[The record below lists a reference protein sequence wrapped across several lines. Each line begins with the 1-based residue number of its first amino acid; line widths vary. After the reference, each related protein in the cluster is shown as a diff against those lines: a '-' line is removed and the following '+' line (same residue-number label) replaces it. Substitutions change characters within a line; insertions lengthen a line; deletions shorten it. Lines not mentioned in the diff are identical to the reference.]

1 LKVALVT
8 GASSGFGR
16 ACAQLMAE
24 RGLRVY
30 GTSRSAAERGEPA
43 GERRPALIR
52 MDVRDESSVRSAVDF
67 VLEQHGRINVLVN
80 NAGFGIMG
88 SIEETSG
95 PEALGQFETNFF
107 GVHRVCR
114 HVLPV
119 MRRQRDGLII
129 NIGSIAG
136 RFSLPFEG
144 FYAASKH
151 ALAALTESLRMELA
165 PSGIRVTL
173 VEPGDFR
180 TEFTAHRE
188 LAEAA
193 RNPDSPYS
201 ARLRS
206 ALEVAGEDERQGADP
221 RMLAELVAG
230 LVDRRR
236 VDPRYLVGLR
246 SQTLLTRLRW
256 MIPDAW
262 FEKLLM
268 SHYRV

>member
-1 LKVALVT
+1 
-8 GASSGFGR
+8 SSGFGR

-30 GTSRSAAERGEPA
+30 GTSRHAPPPVEPA
-43 GERRPALIR
+43 SERRPSLIS
-52 MDVRDESSVRSAVDF
+52 MDVRDESSVQSAVKF
-67 VLEQHGRINVLVN
+67 VLEQQGRIDVLVN

-119 MRRQRDGLII
+119 MRRQRDGLVI

-151 ALAALTESLRMELA
+151 ALAALTESMRMELA
-165 PSGIRVTL
+165 QSGIRVTL

-188 LAEAA
+188 LAAA
-193 RNPDSPYS
+193 AEDPDSPYS
-201 ARLRS
+201 ARMHS
-206 ALEVAGEDERQGADP
+206 ALEVAAEDERHGADP

-230 LVDRRR
+230 LVDKRR

>member
-1 LKVALVT
+1 MKVALVT
-8 GASSGFGR
+8 GSSSGFGR
-16 ACAQLMAE
+16 ACAQSMAE

-30 GTSRSAAERGEPA
+30 GTSRHAPPRAKPAE
-43 GERRPALIR
+43 ERKPSLIS
-52 MDVRDESSVRSAVDF
+52 MDVRDESSVRSAVEF
-67 VLEQHGRINVLVN
+67 VLEQEGRIDVLIN

-88 SIEETSG
+88 SIEETSE

-119 MRRQRDGLII
+119 MRRRRDGLVI

-151 ALAALTESLRMELA
+151 ALAALTESMRMELT
-165 PSGIRVTL
+165 PFGIRVTL

-188 LAEAA
+188 LAAA
-193 RNPDSPYS
+193 ANADSPYAS
-201 ARLRS
+201 RLRS
-206 ALEVAGEDERQGADP
+206 ALDIARQDERQGADP
-221 RMLAELVAG
+221 RLLAQLVIG
-230 LVDRRR
+230 LLDRRR
-236 VDPRYLVGLR
+236 VDPRYLVGPR

-256 MIPDAW
+256 IIPDGW
-262 FEKLLM
+262 FERLLM

>member
-1 LKVALVT
+1 MKVALVT
-8 GASSGFGR
+8 GSSSGFGR
-16 ACAQLMAE
+16 ACAQLLA
-24 RGLRVY
+24 RQGLRVY
-30 GTSRSAAERGEPA
+30 GTSRHAPPPGAA
-43 GERRPALIR
+43 GEDRQPASIR
-52 MDVRDESSVRSAVDF
+52 MDVRDESSVRSAVEF
-67 VLEQHGRINVLVN
+67 ILEREGRIDVLVN

-95 PEALGQFETNFF
+95 PEALAQFETNFF
-107 GVHRVCR
+107 GVHRACR

-119 MRRQRDGLII
+119 MRRQRDGLVI
-129 NIGSIAG
+129 NVGSIAG

-165 PSGIRVTL
+165 PFGIRVTL

-180 TEFTAHRE
+180 TEFTEHRE
-188 LAEAA
+188 LAAA
-193 RNPDSPYS
+193 AGLTDSPY
-201 ARLRS
+201 AVRQRS
-206 ALEVAGEDERQGADP
+206 ALEVAREDERQGADP
-221 RMLAELVAG
+221 RVLAQLVVG
-230 LVDRRR
+230 LVERRS